1 MTLVSTDES
10 KDTLKKYEKCSSKIR
25 DQIRS
30 IINKSHDYDEKYK
43 KIKFHSDGDFPLNK
57 MLKFHDMVIVV
68 RSFLHES
75 NK

>member
-1 MTLVSTDES
+1 MKV
-10 KDTLKKYEKCSSKIR
+10 KAHWKNMEKVRVKSEIKLT
-25 DQIRS
+25 
-30 IINKSHDYDEKYK
+30 NKSHDYDEKYK
-43 KIKFHSDGDFPLNK
+43 KIKFNSDGDLPLNK